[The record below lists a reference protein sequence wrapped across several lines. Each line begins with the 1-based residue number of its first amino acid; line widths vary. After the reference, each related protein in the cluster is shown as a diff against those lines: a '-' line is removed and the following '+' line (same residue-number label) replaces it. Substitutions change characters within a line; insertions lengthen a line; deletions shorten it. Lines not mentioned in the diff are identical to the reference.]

1 MESDKFLSLEIDE
14 TDFQSDMTMIDMDL
28 KIFLLKV
35 KLKFNFRE
43 AMAFL
48 DKVLACCTG
57 SPGSIPLVGKAEV
70 SSKSVEFFYLGL
82 GK

>member
-1 MESDKFLSLEIDE
+1 MESDKFLSLESDE

-70 SSKSVEFFYLGL
+70 SSNSRLNFFT
-82 GK
+82 